1 MCVRLARD
9 RAGGFCVRARPDRAI
24 RGMASMPREIRNLAL
39 IGFMGS
45 GKTAV
50 GRMAAAQLAFEFVD
64 TDALIEAAAGMS
76 IPEIFAR
83 EGEPG
88 FREWERKIVR
98 TLAERSRTVIATG
111 GGLPTYG
118 DHLEQLKQHSLV
130 VCLWASPEV
139 LYERV
144 RHHDHRPL
152 LRTSDPLARIRE
164 LLARR
169 EPYYRQA
176 DVLIQTEHR
185 PIREVAA
192 QVVHAFRIHQQS
204 VV

>member
-1 MCVRLARD
+1 
-9 RAGGFCVRARPDRAI
+9 
-24 RGMASMPREIRNLAL
+24 MATVPREIRNLSL

-50 GRMAAAQLAFEFVD
+50 GRMAAAQLEFEFVD

-83 EGEPG
+83 EGEAG
-88 FREWERKIVR
+88 FREWERRVVR
-98 TLAERSRTVIATG
+98 ALAGRSRTVIATG
-111 GGLPTYG
+111 GGLPTYE

-152 LRTSDPLARIRE
+152 LRTPDPLARIRE

-185 PIREVAA
+185 PLREVVA
-192 QVVHAFRIHQQS
+192 QVVHAFRIHQQGP
-204 VV
+204 V